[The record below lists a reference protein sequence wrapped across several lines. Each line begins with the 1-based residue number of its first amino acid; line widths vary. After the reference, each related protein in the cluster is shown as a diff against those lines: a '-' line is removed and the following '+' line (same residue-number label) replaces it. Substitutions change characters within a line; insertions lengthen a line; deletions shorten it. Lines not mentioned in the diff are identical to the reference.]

1 MFGYHETDKIVH
13 SKPNQPTMKIP
24 MKQSWTLG
32 LLLLPFLIAC
42 GGGAA
47 EPAADAATPANGP
60 GAGQSAVVDDM
71 SNPTVVGVA
80 VKSPDHKTLVA
91 AVLHVKYQ
99 DVLSNAGP
107 FTVYA
112 PTDAAFAALPEG
124 TLDNLLK
131 PENKATLEDILE
143 YHVAL
148 GVFKT
153 EGMTNGR
160 SVGMANGDNV
170 KFSVAEDGTQMVNDA
185 KVLGSVMASNG
196 LVVVIDKVL
205 LPPAE

>member
-1 MFGYHETDKIVH
+1 MRTLQLIRKALPFMI
-13 SKPNQPTMKIP
+13 IP
-24 MKQSWTLG
+24 MLA
-32 LLLLPFLIAC
+32 AC
-42 GGGAA
+42 GGA
-47 EPAADAATPANGP
+47 EAEQATTSSDAAAAP

-71 SNPTVVGVA
+71 SAKNVVQIA
-80 VKSPDHKTLVA
+80 VGSPDHKTLVA
-91 AVLHVKYQ
+91 AVQHVKYE
-99 DVLSNAGP
+99 DVLANAGP

-124 TLDNLLK
+124 TVENLLK
-131 PENKATLEDILE
+131 PENKMTLQDILE

-148 GVFKT
+148 GVMKP
-153 EGMTNGR
+153 ESMTNGR

-170 KFSVAEDGTQMVNDA
+170 KFSVAEDGTVMINDA
-185 KVLGSVMASNG
+185 KVLGSVPASNG